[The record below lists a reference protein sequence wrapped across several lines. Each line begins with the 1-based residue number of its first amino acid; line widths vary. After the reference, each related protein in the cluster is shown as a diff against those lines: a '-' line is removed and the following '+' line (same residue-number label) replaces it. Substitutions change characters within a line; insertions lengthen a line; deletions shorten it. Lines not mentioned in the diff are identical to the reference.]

1 MLAAGARVVLVD
13 RDEAQ
18 LTKLQKEL
26 GAAVIP
32 LALDLLDPKSC
43 ASMKP
48 SMNGRRALRP
58 ARNVVRLSGPW
69 ESRPLYSARRAPDTL
84 TRAERAIAELGR
96 GEPFLVVYYGSD
108 GSGGW
113 QTLDRPLRTLT
124 TLDRFGLVTWQGRT
138 PMLRMLQVPE
148 LKRAMGFCSDYK
160 LPYGTR
166 RDQIKILGNGVCP
179 PVMESIIRTLTVNN
193 LRGITL
199 PN

>member
-58 ARNVVRLSGPW
+58 ARNVVRLSGP
-69 ESRPLYSARRAPDTL
+69 
-84 TRAERAIAELGR
+84 
-96 GEPFLVVYYGSD
+96 
-108 GSGGW
+108 
-113 QTLDRPLRTLT
+113 
-124 TLDRFGLVTWQGRT
+124 
-138 PMLRMLQVPE
+138 
-148 LKRAMGFCSDYK
+148 
-160 LPYGTR
+160 
-166 RDQIKILGNGVCP
+166 
-179 PVMESIIRTLTVNN
+179 
-193 LRGITL
+193 
-199 PN
+199 